1 MSSIKHNNR
10 DLTEKEWQE
19 PAHNH
24 IMREQSDDNIYLK
37 QENLKDVYDNLFGE
51 ALKDYNNKQKRKDR
65 KIDDFYHHVKK
76 SKTLDLQREFIVSLG
91 TKTDWDNLP
100 RQEKLQAGE
109 KLAEYIKEFEER
121 HPHLY
126 VYNAVVH
133 LDEAGAPH
141 AHFNVVPVASGYK
154 NGLKLKP
161 SFKKALANEGYK
173 EKGRGQL
180 KEFRDKEIQYLEE
193 KLRGLGIERK
203 LVGTN
208 DIKDIHEYKNI
219 ITQSKEEIAK
229 INSKVSEKLSE
240 LSQLETDVKTCSD
253 ILKALKEEKN
263 TLEDDLI
270 KVRVGNSAEQV
281 LVKLESEIAMS
292 LGLTSVLRG
301 LELDKNK
308 DIKFGRQGFFNKEEY
323 VFIPKSKWDNITT
336 LINDRPFIRAFNR
349 FKDLTKNYVA
359 KFKAEINHLQSIISA
374 KDKELELK
382 VDELTEKEY
391 QIEELKTEVKDMIPH
406 YNDSVI
412 NNQVLQE
419 LGYKNGFDEAI
430 ADLLSLRFRDENGNK
445 ISFSDAKDYI
455 IGLVKSKSKE
465 SGITPPLRNYS
476 SSKRGKERDK
486 GRSL

>member
-24 IMREQSDDNIYLK
+24 IIREQSDDNIYLK
-37 QENLKDVYDNLFGE
+37 QEVLKDVYDNLFGE
-51 ALKDYNNKQKRKDR
+51 ALRDYNNKQKRKDR

-76 SKTLDLQREFIVSLG
+76 SKSLDLQREFIVSLG

-100 RQEKLQAGE
+100 RQEKLQAGQ
-109 KLAEYIKEFEER
+109 KLAEYIQEFEER
-121 HPHLY
+121 HPYLY

-161 SFKKALANEGYK
+161 SFKRALTNEGYK

-193 KLRGLGIERK
+193 KLRALGIERK

-208 DIKDIHEYKNI
+208 DIKDIHEYKEI
-219 ITQSKEEIAK
+219 VSKAKEEMAK
-229 INSKVSEKLSE
+229 IDLKATEKLSE
-240 LSQLETDVKTCSD
+240 LSQLETNIKAHSDV
-253 ILKALKEEKN
+253 LKALEEKRN
-263 TLEDDLI
+263 TLEDNLI
-270 KVRVGNSAEQV
+270 KAQVENSAEQV
-281 LVKLESEIAMS
+281 LAKLETEIVMN

-308 DIKFGRQGFFNKEEY
+308 DIKFGRQGLFSKEEY

-359 KFKAEINHLQSIISA
+359 KFKAEINHLHSIISA
-374 KDKELELK
+374 KDEELEIKDNALN
-382 VDELTEKEY
+382 EKNC

-419 LGYKNGFDEAI
+419 LGYKNGFDEAM

-455 IGLVKSKSKE
+455 IGLVKRKSKE

-476 SSKRGKERDK
+476 SPRRGKEQDK
-486 GRSL
+486 GRSI